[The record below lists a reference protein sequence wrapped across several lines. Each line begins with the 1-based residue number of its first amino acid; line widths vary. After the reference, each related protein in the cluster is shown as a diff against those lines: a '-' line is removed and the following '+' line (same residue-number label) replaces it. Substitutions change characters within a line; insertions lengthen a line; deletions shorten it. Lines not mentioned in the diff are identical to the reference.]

1 MEATWCQTRFLSTNS
16 GNYSMFTGQVMKAL
30 TLFKQSGLH
39 DKYEHLDKWIKLY
52 TTLIG
57 ESIITWDD
65 KNSQNLPWK
74 KKRNMTNYKCN
85 TPFPE
90 YVLSCVFRF
99 SDRIFSICFLYL
111 FCFMNSL
118 YDCFVLDLDSWT
130 RSQSQSEPGTR
141 L

>member
-1 MEATWCQTRFLSTNS
+1 MFRMGPVHPRDKNPGVSDAEPECNTRYRDL
-16 GNYSMFTGQVMKAL
+16 
-30 TLFKQSGLH
+30 
-39 DKYEHLDKWIKLY
+39 LY
-52 TTLIG
+52 TRTGIG
-57 ESIITWDD
+57 YRGSH
-65 KNSQNLPWK
+65 
-74 KKRNMTNYKCN
+74 RNRPRACAYLAGINRRSRGASTPHRIPNDCSVICN

-111 FCFMNSL
+111 FCFINSL